1 MKILYVDTSSN
12 YLYSGIVI
20 DDSIKCEIKEE
31 LGKDLSK
38 VALPKIIKLF
48 DETSIAPQDLD
59 KIMVVIGPG
68 SFTGVRIG
76 VTIAKTIAWSLDIP
90 IVPVSGLTAMA
101 LSNPMSDNYSMPLI
115 DARRGYVYGALY
127 DKDMNSVVEDTHIEL
142 EELKNKV
149 KNNQP
154 ITVITNNDIEISYDV
169 VKYNPD
175 ILKIVNYFKDREG
188 VNPHLVNPIYLKKTE
203 AEEKANL

>member
-48 DETSIAPQDLD
+48 DEASIAPQDLD

-115 DARRGYVYGALY
+115 DARRGYVNGSLY
-127 DKDMNSVVEDTHIEL
+127 DKDKNSVVEDTHIEL

-175 ILKIVNYFKDREG
+175 ILKIVNYFKGREG

>member
-48 DETSIAPQDLD
+48 DEASITPQDLD

-76 VTIAKTIAWSLDIP
+76 VTIAKTIAWSLGIP